1 MNIIAVIPARLQ
13 ATRFP
18 KKLMQD
24 LAGKPVIVQTYLAVE
39 KTKLF
44 SQVYVVTDSQEIFD
58 EVKKYGANAIMSQK
72 EHQSGSDRIAEAV
85 ENLPADIVVNVQGD
99 EPFINEESLKDLLQ
113 VFVQDVDNQVDLA
126 SLMIPIFDEEQIRNP
141 NNVKV
146 VTDNKNFAL
155 YFSRSVIPFQR
166 GEANSHFTYKK
177 HIGVYAF
184 RKSAL
189 MDFYKLPPSPLE
201 ENEKLEQLRYL
212 ENGKRI
218 KMVQTHTQSIGIDTP
233 EDLEKAREFFNQKQ

>member
-18 KKLMQD
+18 RKLMQD
-24 LAGKPVIVQTYLAVE
+24 LGGKSVIVQTYLAVK
-39 KTKLF
+39 KTQLF
-44 SQVYVVTDSQEIFD
+44 HEIYVVTDSQEIFD
-58 EVKKYGANAIMSQK
+58 EVKKYGAKAIMSQK

-85 ENLPADIVVNVQGD
+85 ENLQADIVVNVQGD
-99 EPFINEESLKDLLQ
+99 EPFINEQSLRDLLQ
-113 VFVQDVDNQVDLA
+113 VFTEDVDNQVDLA
-126 SLMIPIFDEEQIRNP
+126 SLMMNITQQEQIQNP

-155 YFSRSVIPFQR
+155 YFSRSVIPYQR
-166 GEANSHFTYKK
+166 EANVHFTYKK

-184 RKSAL
+184 RKTAL

-218 KMVQTHTQSIGIDTP
+218 KMVLTDKQSIGIDTP
-233 EDLEKAREFFNQKQ
+233 EDLEKAREFFTQKQS